1 MTAASPK
8 ISGTPPSKQASKRPL
23 IRTIPI
29 SITLATSIG
38 LLVAFAVFAELAI
51 GFWVGRENTLDLL
64 NEKSLMMVNT
74 IETGVRNHLDPGLDQ
89 LAFIDRQVE
98 TGVLDTGDKERM
110 ADVLL
115 GALAAAPQLVGISF
129 WDAELQQTIIIAEA
143 GEALQVLTQDH
154 RANPTIVRLAAQAR
168 EAEGPFWGELIFDDF
183 TLVNVIQ
190 PLRRSGEF
198 LGFLGTAVTM
208 SELSSLML
216 DVGDLFQATAFILY
230 GEDRVLAH
238 ANLMSPHQDL
248 SEENPVVALDRVG
261 DLVLTSLSSRRPVQG
276 FERAARGGVRVE
288 QLDIFGDT
296 HVVFSREIGSYGE
309 VPWIV
314 GAHVS
319 VDIVNTELRRLMTA
333 GLAGLAV
340 LAIAILAALVLGHGI
355 ARPVKRLA
363 AGAGRIARLELAD
376 VPIQP
381 ASHIRELNDQANA
394 FNAMLSGLR
403 WLETYVPRSLV
414 KRLIKQGDTRELT
427 SEEREL
433 TVMFTDI
440 VGFTPLS
447 ETIPAAEIAAFLNDH
462 FALLGA
468 SVEAEGGT
476 IDKFIGDAL
485 MAFWGAPDE
494 QDDNADRACRA
505 ALAIRRAVDLD
516 NSRRRKEGRAPVRL
530 RIGIHTG
537 PVVVGNIGAP
547 GRMNYTIVGDTVN
560 TSQRVEALGKELDSG
575 DAVTVLLSGAT
586 AAKLAEPD
594 IAVER
599 AGVFELKG
607 RQEQV
612 EVYRLT

>member
-1 MTAASPK
+1 MTAASPTV
-8 ISGTPPSKQASKRPL
+8 SGTHPGSETSRRPL
-23 IRTIPI
+23 IRPIPI

-51 GFWVGRENTLDLL
+51 GFWTGRKNTLDLL
-64 NEKSLMMVNT
+64 NEKSTMMVST
-74 IETGVRNHLDPGLDQ
+74 IETGVRNHLDPALDQ

-98 TGVLDTGDKERM
+98 TGVLDTGDKARM
-110 ADVLL
+110 ADVLV
-115 GALAAAPQLVGISF
+115 GALAAAPQIVGISF
-129 WDAELQQTIIIAEA
+129 WDAELQQTIAIAEP
-143 GEALQVLTQDH
+143 GEALQVLNQDH

-183 TLVNVIQ
+183 TFVNVIQ

-208 SELSSLML
+208 PELSSLMN

-238 ANLMSPHQDL
+238 ANLMSPHPDL

-261 DLVLTSLSSRRPVQG
+261 DLVLAKLPSRRPVQG
-276 FERAARGGVRVE
+276 FERAAKGGVLVE
-288 QLDIFGDT
+288 ELDIFDDT
-296 HVVFSREIGSYGE
+296 HVVFSREIRSYGD

-314 GAHVS
+314 GAHVP
-319 VDIVNTELRRLMTA
+319 VDIVNTEFRRLMTA

-340 LAIAILAALVLGHGI
+340 LAIAILAALVLGQGI

-363 AGAGRIARLELAD
+363 AGASRIARLELAD
-376 VPIQP
+376 VPTQP
-381 ASHIRELNDQANA
+381 TSHIRELNDQANA

-414 KRLIKQGDTRELT
+414 KRLIEQGDTRELT

-440 VGFTPLS
+440 VGFTTLS
-447 ETIPAAEIAAFLNDH
+447 ETMPAAETAAFLNDH

-494 QDDNADRACRA
+494 QEDNADRACRA
-505 ALAIRRAVDLD
+505 ARAIRRAVDRD
-516 NSRRRKEGRAPVRL
+516 NVRRQKEGRAPVRL

-560 TSQRVEALGKELDSG
+560 TGQRVEALGKELDTG
-575 DAVTVLLSGAT
+575 DAV
-586 AAKLAEPD
+586 
-594 IAVER
+594 
-599 AGVFELKG
+599 
-607 RQEQV
+607 
-612 EVYRLT
+612 